1 MATTEFIA
9 AIELSSSK
17 ISGIAGK
24 KNSDGSIQVLAYAR
38 EDASSFIHKG
48 VIYNIDKTAQAL
60 TSIINKLESQLN
72 NSIAKVYV
80 GIGGQSL
87 RTVKNAVSRV
97 LEEEGIISQEL
108 VDAISDENLE
118 VPLMDMSVLDVAPQ
132 EYKIDNNLQADPV
145 GVAGKRI
152 TGNFLNIVARASLK
166 KNLEHSFEQAKVEIA
181 DLLIAPIALANAVLT
196 ESEMRSGCALVDFG
210 ADTTTV
216 SVYKNNILRF
226 LSVLPL
232 GGNNITRDIT
242 ALQMEEAEA
251 EQLKLKYGDMLYE
264 EEETETPAVCTLE
277 DGRSIELNVLND
289 IIDARAEEILANV
302 WNQLQLSGYEDRLL
316 SGIIFTG
323 GGANLKNMEDA
334 FRKRSKVDKVKTT
347 RFVHNTIHGFSDV
360 LKKDGMQNTLLGLLA
375 AGNENC
381 CLQEVKP
388 PPAASTVT
396 PPKPVDMFGDDEA
409 LKEQEAAARAA
420 KAQREKEEKER
431 RERERKEKERKEKEE
446 KKKKEQE
453 FQKQFR
459 EMIQS
464 LSAALNTGYS
474 VENAFYETQKE
485 LKILYPPEARI
496 SKELLVITR
505 KLRIHIPVEQV
516 LEEFAEQVLSEDVK
530 SFVTVFVTA
539 KKSGG
544 DMIGIIRNT
553 ANQIG
558 DKIEVKREIDTMLA
572 AKKYEFQ
579 IMSMVPYGIIAYM
592 SLSFSDFME
601 ELYGNV
607 TGIGVM
613 TLCLGIYVGA
623 YYLGVRLLR
632 IDV

>member
-1 MATTEFIA
+1 MATTDFIA

-38 EDASSFIHKG
+38 EDAASFIHKG
-48 VIYNIDKTAQAL
+48 VVYNIDKTAQAL

-87 RTVKNAVSRV
+87 RTVKNVVSRE
-97 LEEEGIISQEL
+97 LEETRIISQEL
-108 VDAISDENLE
+108 VDQISDENLD
-118 VPLMDMSVLDVAPQ
+118 VPLVDMSVLDVAPQ

-152 TGNFLNIVARASLK
+152 TGYFLNIVARASLK

-181 DLLIAPIALANAVLT
+181 ELLIAPVALANALLT

-251 EQLKLKYGDMLYE
+251 EQLKLKYGDMLYAE
-264 EEETETPAVCTLE
+264 EDTETPATCKLD
-277 DGRSIELNVLND
+277 DGRSIELGTLND

-302 WNQLQLSGYEDRLL
+302 WNQLQQSGYDDKLL

-323 GGANLKNMEDA
+323 GGANLKNMESA

-347 RFVHNTIHGFSDV
+347 RFIHQTVHGFSDV

-375 AGNENC
+375 AGSENC

-388 PPAASTVT
+388 VSTPAQ
-396 PPKPVDMFGDDEA
+396 PKPVDMFSDDEA

-420 KAQREKEEKER
+420 KAQREKEDK
-431 RERERKEKERKEKEE
+431 ERKEKERKDREKKERQE
-446 KKKKEQE
+446 RKNQKKKEGPSWLTKT
-453 FQKQFR
+453 FNK
-459 EMIQS
+459 
-464 LSAALNTGYS
+464 LSND
-474 VENAFYETQKE
+474 F
-485 LKILYPPEARI
+485 
-496 SKELLVITR
+496 
-505 KLRIHIPVEQV
+505 
-516 LEEFAEQVLSEDVK
+516 FSED
-530 SFVTVFVTA
+530 
-539 KKSGG
+539 
-544 DMIGIIRNT
+544 
-553 ANQIG
+553 
-558 DKIEVKREIDTMLA
+558 E
-572 AKKYEFQ
+572 
-579 IMSMVPYGIIAYM
+579 
-592 SLSFSDFME
+592 
-601 ELYGNV
+601 
-607 TGIGVM
+607 
-613 TLCLGIYVGA
+613 
-623 YYLGVRLLR
+623 
-632 IDV
+632 